1 MLEEVLDSMI
11 DILTD
16 KKSILACI
24 ILNLSI
30 NLLIFSGVIPEVT
43 MPLSVG
49 GIITVFSCYNKDN
62 DFIYKISAVC
72 YAACIFLS
80 VRNICLLYF

>member
-1 MLEEVLDSMI
+1 MLEEVLDSI
-11 DILTD
+11 VDIVLD
-16 KKSILACI
+16 KEKRWACI